1 MKVSVITLHHVR
13 NFGSMLQTY
22 ATQQVLIKQGC
33 DSEIINFIPNGLRL
47 IEGIH
52 TIRKTGNFFKDLI
65 RKCVAYI
72 TFSDRQLVMLRFMR
86 KHICLSEKTYY
97 SYEELQGNPPLSEIY
112 LSGSDQIWNTQN
124 KNNAQDIQAYY
135 LNFGARSTRRISYA
149 SSIGKTT
156 FENKERQMVK
166 KWLSNYSS
174 ISVRENQAVKLLG
187 QIGIQHVKH
196 VLDPTLLLT
205 ETQWVD
211 FFSKYGKKR
220 HAIKPYIFVY
230 NLNRNSEIKKTAA
243 LLEKERNLKIV
254 NFADTLDFI
263 KGANNRLHNTAYDF
277 LYFLWNAEI
286 ILTDS
291 FHGTAFSINFSKQF
305 VAYSAPKYNSRI
317 ESILELFNLE
327 SRLVVDK
334 EDAFKV
340 VEKKID
346 YSEVKIALEKERAK
360 SNEYLRRALYNETEN
375 SKI

>member
-1 MKVSVITLHHVR
+1 M
-13 NFGSMLQTY
+13 
-22 ATQQVLIKQGC
+22 
-33 DSEIINFIPNGLRL
+33 
-47 IEGIH
+47 
-52 TIRKTGNFFKDLI
+52 
-65 RKCVAYI
+65 
-72 TFSDRQLVMLRFMR
+72 
-86 KHICLSEKTYY
+86 
-97 SYEELQGNPPLSEIY
+97 
-112 LSGSDQIWNTQN
+112 
-124 KNNAQDIQAYY
+124 
-135 LNFGARSTRRISYA
+135 
-149 SSIGKTT
+149 
-156 FENKERQMVK
+156 
-166 KWLSNYSS
+166 
-174 ISVRENQAVKLLG
+174 
-187 QIGIQHVKH
+187 
-196 VLDPTLLLT
+196 
-205 ETQWVD
+205 
-211 FFSKYGKKR
+211 
-220 HAIKPYIFVY
+220 
-230 NLNRNSEIKKTAA
+230 
-243 LLEKERNLKIV
+243 
-254 NFADTLDFI
+254 DFI